1 MIERNW
7 VRKLRKTLLVAVGT
21 AAMIGAATGQALATP
36 PPSQPGDVSP
46 QVVGGTP
53 AAQGQYPWMV
63 RLSMGCGGAMYSEQ
77 LVLTAAH
84 CVSGTGNNTSITA
97 TYGVVDLQSPSR
109 VTRTSSYVYK
119 NPGYSTSAGGD
130 WALIKLSSPITGAAT
145 LPIATTAAYDNGTF
159 DIMGWGSATEGGAQ
173 QRYLLR
179 AEVPF
184 VSDATCRASGGSY
197 ANLIDAVE
205 ICAGLPQGGIDTCQ
219 GDSGGPMVRRDANN
233 NWIQVGIVSWG
244 EGCARPNKYGVY
256 AQVSALSAAIK
267 AKADELGG
275 TPPPPPPPGKYFE
288 NLNNVN
294 IPDSPG
300 AAVFSNLAVTG
311 VTGNAPATL
320 KVGVDIKHTWR
331 GDLVIDLVAPDG
343 STYRLKNSSG
353 NDSADNVI
361 ATYTVNASTE
371 VANGTWKLQVRD
383 VARYDTGYIDA
394 FNLTF

>member
-1 MIERNW
+1 VIERNW
-7 VRKLRKTLLVAVGT
+7 VRKLRKTLLVAIGT
-21 AAMIGAATGQALATP
+21 AAMVGTAFGQAQATP
-36 PPSQPGDVSP
+36 PSDQPGDVSP

-53 AAQGQYPWMV
+53 AAQGEFPWMV
-63 RLSMGCGGAMYSEQ
+63 RLSMGCGGAMYSESV
-77 LVLTAAH
+77 VLTAAH

-109 VTRTSSYVYK
+109 VTRTSSYVYR

-130 WALIKLSSPITGAAT
+130 WAMIKLSSPITGAAT
-145 LPIATTAAYDNGTF
+145 LPIAMTNAYDNGTF

-173 QRYLLR
+173 QRYLLK
-179 AEVPF
+179 AKVPF
-184 VSDATCRASGGSY
+184 VSDATCKASGGSY
-197 ANLIDAVE
+197 SGLIDAVE
-205 ICAGLPQGGIDTCQ
+205 ICAGLAQGGIDTCQ

-233 NWIQVGIVSWG
+233 NWVQIGIVSWG

-267 AKADELGG
+267 AKGDELGG
-275 TPPPPPPPGKYFE
+275 TTPPPPPGKYFE
-288 NLNNVN
+288 NLNNVT

-300 AAVFSNLAVTG
+300 AAVFSNLAVSG
-311 VTGNAPATL
+311 VTGNAPTTL

-343 STYRLKNSSG
+343 SLYRLKNSSG
-353 NDSADNVI
+353 SDSADNVI

-371 VANGTWKLQVRD
+371 VANGTWKLKVQD
-383 VARYDTGYIDA
+383 VASYDTGYIDA